1 MTCVGMMTKA
11 VRQDINKRI
20 GIMESIGTWW
30 MWVAFAIF
38 VVVAIVVDLLVL
50 ERKGAA
56 KVSFKEALNWSIVW
70 IVLSFIFNGLLW
82 WYLDGK
88 YGREVANET
97 SMEFFTG
104 YLIEKSLAVDNIFVF
119 LMLFTFF
126 GVPAQFQRR
135 VLILGIIGAIVLRAI
150 MILIGAWL
158 IAKFHWILYLFGLFL
173 LITGVKML
181 MMAEAESD
189 LEKNPLLRFM
199 RKHIPITK
207 DFHGENFTV
216 MLDGKRWFT
225 PLFVV
230 MVMIGITDVIFAV
243 DSIPAIFAI
252 TLDPFIVLTSNVFAI
267 LGLRAMYFMLADLAD
282 RFHLLKYGLAFI
294 LVFIGIKMLLI
305 DIYKIPIGF
314 ALSVVGIVLLTSMLA
329 SLWVSRPGSKRVKP

>member
-1 MTCVGMMTKA
+1 
-11 VRQDINKRI
+11 
-20 GIMESIGTWW
+20 MESIGTWW
-30 MWVAFAIF
+30 MWAAFAVF

-50 ERKGAA
+50 ERKGTA
-56 KVSFKEALNWSIVW
+56 KVSFKEALGWSIVW
-70 IVLSFIFNGLLW
+70 IALSFAFNGLLW
-82 WYLDGK
+82 WYLDVNH
-88 YGREVANET
+88 GREVANET

-126 GVPAQFQRR
+126 AVPPQYQRR

-150 MILIGAWL
+150 MILVGAWL
-158 IAKFHWILYLFGLFL
+158 IAQFHWILYVFGLFL
-173 LITGVKML
+173 LFTGVKML

-189 LEKNPLLRFM
+189 LEKNPLM
-199 RKHIPITK
+199 RWMRRHIPITNE
-207 DFHGENFTV
+207 FHGENFTV
-216 MLDGKRWFT
+216 TRDGRRWFT

-243 DSIPAIFAI
+243 DSIPAIFAV

-294 LVFIGIKMLLI
+294 LVFIGIKMLLL

-314 ALSVVGIVLLTSMLA
+314 ALSVVGIVLLISILA
-329 SLWVSRPGSKRVKP
+329 SLWVTRPGQQRIKP

>member
-1 MTCVGMMTKA
+1 
-11 VRQDINKRI
+11 
-20 GIMESIGTWW
+20 MESVGTWYW
-30 MWVAFAIF
+30 YTGFAIF
-38 VVVAIVVDLLVL
+38 VVTAIAVDLLVL
-50 ERKGAA
+50 ESKGAQ
-56 KVSFKEALNWSIVW
+56 KVAFREALAWSVVW
-70 IVLSFIFNGLLW
+70 IALSFIFNALLW

-88 YGREVANET
+88 MGREIANLKAA
-97 SMEFFTG
+97 EFFTG

-126 GVPAQFQRR
+126 GVQPQYQRR
-135 VLILGIIGAIVLRAI
+135 VLILGVILAIVLRAI

-158 IAKFHWILYLFGLFL
+158 IAKFHWILYVFGAIL

-181 MMAEAESD
+181 LMAEAEPD
-189 LEKNPLLRFM
+189 MDKNPILRFM
-199 RKHIPITK
+199 RRHFSITNEYHDEK
-207 DFHGENFTV
+207 FSIIR
-216 MLDGKRWFT
+216 DGKRWIT

-294 LVFIGIKMLLI
+294 LVFIGIKMLLL
-305 DIYKIPIGF
+305 DVYKIPIGF
-314 ALSVVGIVLLTSMLA
+314 ALSVVGIVLAISVVG
-329 SLWVSRPGSKRVKP
+329 SLWVTRPGAASQKQRQDT

>member
-1 MTCVGMMTKA
+1 
-11 VRQDINKRI
+11 
-20 GIMESIGTWW
+20 MESIGTWW
-30 MWVAFAIF
+30 MWAAFAAF
-38 VVVAIVVDLLVL
+38 VVVALVVDLVML
-50 ERKGAA
+50 ESKGSA
-56 KVSFKEALNWSIVW
+56 KVSFREALNWSIVW
-70 IVLSFIFNGLLW
+70 IVLSFVFNGLLW
-82 WYLDGK
+82 WYLDANH
-88 YGREVANET
+88 GRELANEK

-126 GVPAQFQRR
+126 GVPIQYQKR

-158 IAKFHWILYLFGLFL
+158 ISQFHWVLYLFGLFL
-173 LITGVKML
+173 LVTGVKML

-189 LEKNPLLRFM
+189 LEKNPLLKWMRSHFRITEGFHEEKFM
-199 RKHIPITK
+199 VMK
-207 DFHGENFTV
+207 DGV
-216 MLDGKRWFT
+216 RWFT

-230 MVMIGITDVIFAV
+230 MVMVGITDVIFAV

-294 LVFIGIKMLLI
+294 LIFIGIKMLLL
-305 DIYKIPIGF
+305 DIYKIPVGF
-314 ALSVVGIVLLTSMLA
+314 ALSVVGIVLLVSMVA
-329 SLWVSRPGSKRVKP
+329 SLYVSRPRGKG

>member
-1 MTCVGMMTKA
+1 
-11 VRQDINKRI
+11 
-20 GIMESIGTWW
+20 MESIGTWW

-294 LVFIGIKMLLI
+294 LVFIGIKILLI